1 MSNLIDIFVTK
12 SPRTP
17 LPLSG
22 IELVDKTGWILGKVA
37 GKSVLH
43 LGPTDSPAT
52 KRHAEENL
60 LLHPKLQAVTRE
72 LIGLDLDP
80 DAIALL
86 RDQYGIDDIIYG
98 DAEKLGIHF
107 PDKKFD
113 AVVAGDI
120 IEHVNNLGLVLS
132 GIKKV
137 LAPGGVL
144 VITTPNAL
152 AIKRVMGA
160 LFLRQERNN
169 PDHMYFFSPMNLWQA
184 ATRFGYRITEI
195 KSFMYNAPGDRMN
208 RLGNIGASLIMNATQ
223 NYALADE
230 LALVLEPV

>member
-1 MSNLIDIFVTK
+1 M
-12 SPRTP
+12 
-17 LPLSG
+17 
-22 IELVDKTGWILGKVA
+22 A
-37 GKSVLH
+37 
-43 LGPTDSPAT
+43 
-52 KRHAEENL
+52 
-60 LLHPKLQAVTRE
+60 RE

-86 RDQYGIDDIIYG
+86 RDQYGIDNIIHG
-98 DAEKLGIHF
+98 DAERLDIHF
-107 PDKKFD
+107 PERKFD

-144 VITTPNAL
+144 IITTPNAL
-152 AIKRVMGA
+152 AIKRVLGA

-184 ATRFGYRITEI
+184 ANRFGYHITEMHG
-195 KSFMYNAPGDRMN
+195 FMYHAPGDRMN
-208 RLGNIGASLIMNATQ
+208 RMGNMGAGIIMNISR
-223 NYALADE
+223 NFALADE
-230 LALVLEPV
+230 LAIVFRPID